1 MNAGVNG
8 MNATNDRRTI
18 PRRRVTVIGGGTGS
32 FNLLVGLRP
41 HDRLQLTSIVTM
53 TDSGG
58 DSGRLRN
65 EFNVL
70 PPGDLRRCLVALSN
84 ESPLLR
90 ALFNYRFDEEP
101 LAGRQLGNLVM
112 LALGKILGSERQG
125 IDALHRLLNIRGRV
139 LPISWD
145 KVHLCA
151 ELADGRIIEEEANID
166 VPKHDPRI
174 PIRRVFLCPE
184 AQANPEALTAIAE
197 SQYVVL
203 APGDLY
209 TSTIPNLLVGGVP
222 GALANSPA
230 KLIYVLNLMT
240 KRGETLGYPASRHIE
255 ELIKYGGRVPD
266 AVLVHRGPM
275 PVDMAERY
283 LVEEARPVEIDEP
296 AIRALGVPLI
306 RTAPVMSASSKAR
319 HDPERTARALL
330 DLFEFL
336 ERPALAAR
344 ESAAVPAA
352 IAVVPSERS
361 G

>member
-1 MNAGVNG
+1 VSAL
-8 MNATNDRRTI
+8 TIHERRAI

-32 FNLLVGLRP
+32 YNLLVGMRP
-41 HDRLQLTSIVTM
+41 LDRLQLTSIVTM

-58 DSGRLRN
+58 DSGRLRA

-70 PPGDLRRCLVALSN
+70 PPGDLRRCFVALSN

-125 IDALHRLLNIRGRV
+125 LEALHRLLNIRGRV
-139 LPISWD
+139 IPISWD
-145 KVHLCA
+145 KVQLCA
-151 ELADGRIIEEEANID
+151 QLADGRIIEEEANID

-174 PIRRVFLCPE
+174 PIERVYLCPE

-197 SQYVVL
+197 SNFVVL

-222 GALANSPA
+222 GALAASPA

-266 AVLVHRGPM
+266 AVLVHKGPL

-283 LVEEARPVEIDEP
+283 LAEAARPVEVDEP
-296 AIRALGVPLI
+296 ALRALGVPMI
-306 RTAPVMSASSKAR
+306 QAAPVMSASSKAR
-319 HDPERTARALL
+319 HDPDRTARALVELFDLL
-330 DLFEFL
+330 D
-336 ERPALAAR
+336 RPALEVR
-344 ESAAVPAA
+344 PSGDVPAA

>member
-1 MNAGVNG
+1 MNAGGNA
-8 MNATNDRRTI
+8 MNAMNDRRTI

-90 ALFNYRFDEEP
+90 ALFNYRFEEEP

-197 SQYVVL
+197 SQYLVL

-222 GALANSPA
+222 GALATSSA
-230 KLIYVLNLMT
+230 RLIYVLNLMT

-306 RTAPVMSASSKAR
+306 RMAPVMSASSKAR